1 MLLCYVV
8 MLCYVMLLLC
18 CYYVVQDA
26 SRLQSIYVNSGSVPA
41 IIFLAQIAFKF
52 VNHALIVDNRK
63 LLLFWIENLANL
75 LGLSGRYIP
84 IKTVIMIKLL
94 RNVMLTMPRELGVPV
109 E

>member
-1 MLLCYVV
+1 M
-8 MLCYVMLLLC
+8 
-18 CYYVVQDA
+18 
-26 SRLQSIYVNSGSVPA
+26 SGGVPD

-52 VNHALIVDNRK
+52 VNHVVIVDNRG
-63 LLLFWIENLANL
+63 LLPFWIESLANL